1 MTTIVADTSRSIA
14 WTGGWST
21 ASHPSYQ
28 GDSVHWTKASG
39 AKATLAF
46 NGTRVS
52 WLGPTGPTRG
62 RAKVYIDGTL
72 KATVDLYS
80 ATFRASRVLYSI
92 TVPDGR
98 HRISVVALAT
108 PKRPVVAIDAF
119 RVVDRR

>member
-1 MTTIVADTSRSIA
+1 M
-14 WTGGWST
+14 
-21 ASHPSYQ
+21 
-28 GDSVHWTKASG
+28 
-39 AKATLAF
+39 F
-46 NGTRVS
+46 NGTQVS

-62 RAKVYIDGTL
+62 KARVYIDGKL

-80 ATFRASRVLYSI
+80 AKFRANGVLFSI
-92 TVPDGR
+92 NVPDGR